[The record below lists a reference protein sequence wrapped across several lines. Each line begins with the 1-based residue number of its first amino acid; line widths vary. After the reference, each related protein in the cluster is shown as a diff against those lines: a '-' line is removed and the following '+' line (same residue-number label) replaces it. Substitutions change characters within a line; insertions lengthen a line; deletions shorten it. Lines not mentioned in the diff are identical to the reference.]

1 MIYLIVKHCH
11 ILLVILT
18 FLLFNLRFWLRFA
31 RPDGALPK
39 VLKVFPHLNDTV
51 LLFTGL
57 WLIHLTGWIPFGNA
71 PWLGVKLVLLL
82 CYIFAG
88 AKALRAAARSKQATT
103 AYILSMAC
111 FAAIVALAYFKPVL
125 W

>member
-1 MIYLIVKHCH
+1 MMYLTVKHSH
-11 ILLVILT
+11 IFLVAIN

-31 RPDGALPK
+31 RPGKTLPK
-39 VLKVFPHLNDTV
+39 ILKVLPHLNDTV

-71 PWLGVKLVLLL
+71 SWLGAKLMLLMG
-82 CYIFAG
+82 YIFAG
-88 AKALRAAARSKQATT
+88 GKALRADVCSKHATT